1 MPFHPSIK
9 NSHDKEVDLLV
20 QVYTRPNLRSDD
32 MLVYIGQSVCRNCFD
47 DLEVDQKTTK
57 IAIEY
62 PERWC
67 NILELRQLV
76 KRILDYYP
84 NVENITIKT
93 HSVYIIQCTQAA
105 QIRIYDK
112 SGDYPE
118 NEVSSKTRYCP
129 HPHQQQGLQI
139 FGGSKH

>member
-9 NSHDKEVDLLV
+9 NSKGKEVDLLV

-32 MLVYIGQSVCRNCFD
+32 MLVYIGQQICRNCFD
-47 DLEVDQKTTK
+47 DFKIDQKTDK
-57 IAIEY
+57 VYIEY

-84 NVENITIKT
+84 NVIEIVIKT
-93 HSVYIIQCTQAA
+93 HSVYVIQCTRAE

-112 SGDYPE
+112 NGDYPE
-118 NEVSSKTRYCP
+118 KEVSPKTRYCP
-129 HPHQQQGLQI
+129 DPYQPQGLQI
-139 FGGSKH
+139 FGQ